1 MLRSKRKFSVALADI
16 DRFKSINDTLG
27 HEQGDEV
34 LRQISKVFSSRL
46 RGQDILA
53 RWGGEEFMFI
63 FTDTDEAGAVNALEN
78 IRDILNNAPLNING
92 SEIHVTSSFGVSE
105 VNPDIDISVPF
116 VEQTKTL
123 LYQR

>member
-1 MLRSKRKFSVALADI
+1 M
-16 DRFKSINDTLG
+16 
-27 HEQGDEV
+27 
-34 LRQISKVFSSRL
+34 FSSRL

-105 VNPDIDISVPF
+105 VNPDIDISCAVRRADQALYYAKDNGRDF
-116 VEQTKTL
+116 VCEFSSL
-123 LYQR
+123 SSPSFSEN